1 MSVRPR
7 GLDDHTY
14 RKRTATL
21 RKQARDNGMPCWLCG
36 KPIDFDLP
44 YTHRMSFTADHIDPR
59 GLGGKLLGEIRP
71 AHRACNSS
79 RGKRRTIEAIPKPVT
94 TRAW

>member
-1 MSVRPR
+1 MIPVLR
-7 GLDDHTY
+7 DIAADHV
-14 RKRTATL
+14 A
-21 RKQARDNGMPCWLCG
+21 DV
-36 KPIDFDLP
+36 IDFDLP